1 MSLSYNIS
9 TGNEHLDG
17 AVQDVSARIQKFM
30 ENFES
35 LALSC
40 LCELEE
46 TQVGLRKFR
55 TSLTLLPATIKH
67 EHTAFLKE
75 NLPTFLKAENL
86 EEIFMHLNLYW
97 NFIDYSLLDYIIN
110 RFCSTDLKRDMNEY
124 KLELGRF
131 RRVTTISQVI
141 GSWPGRVEPPPSFT
155 EFTNTLDRDAS
166 TFTLEELEELRMK
179 ICNEFSLSNF
189 ILMFRG
195 VVTGSLIITWFVP
208 SGVVAR
214 LQENVLMKA
223 KSKSPFF
230 QENSIMS
237 ISIGGECVSVFL
249 SAAQVQTPTSSVI
262 NSKYKKEY
270 R

>member
-1 MSLSYNIS
+1 M
-9 TGNEHLDG
+9 
-17 AVQDVSARIQKFM
+17 KK
-30 ENFES
+30 FES
-35 LALSC
+35 LVLSC

-46 TQVGLRKFR
+46 TQLGLRKFR
-55 TSLTLLPATIKH
+55 TSLMLLPASIKH

-97 NFIDYSLLDYIIN
+97 TFIDYSLLDYIVD
-110 RFCSTDLKRDMNEY
+110 RFCSADLKKDMQEY
-124 KLELGRF
+124 KSELGEF

-141 GSWPGRVEPPPSFT
+141 GSWPGKVEPPPSFT
-155 EFTNTLDRDAS
+155 KFTSTLDRDAS

-179 ICNEFSLSNF
+179 ICNEFSLSKF

-195 VVTGSLIITWFVP
+195 VVEGSLIITWFVP
-208 SGVVAR
+208 SDIVATLR
-214 LQENVLMKA
+214 NAVLTKA

-230 QENSIMS
+230 QENKIVS

-249 SAAQVQTPTSSVI
+249 PEVQTPTRSSVV
-262 NSKYKKEY
+262 SPRYKKAH